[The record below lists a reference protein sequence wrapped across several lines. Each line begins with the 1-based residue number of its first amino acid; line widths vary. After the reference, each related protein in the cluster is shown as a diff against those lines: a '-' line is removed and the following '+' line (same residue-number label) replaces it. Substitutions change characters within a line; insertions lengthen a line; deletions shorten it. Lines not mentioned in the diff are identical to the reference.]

1 MGIPIVTVR
10 TSKTF
15 FVGDSSH
22 DSLCASRL
30 TIQTPLA
37 HHMTPLFFIYIV
49 QYKASALSQ
58 ILSLF

>member
-1 MGIPIVTVR
+1 MGMPIVTVR

-22 DSLCASRL
+22 DSLRAS
-30 TIQTPLA
+30 
-37 HHMTPLFFIYIV
+37 HDSCPLFFTYIV